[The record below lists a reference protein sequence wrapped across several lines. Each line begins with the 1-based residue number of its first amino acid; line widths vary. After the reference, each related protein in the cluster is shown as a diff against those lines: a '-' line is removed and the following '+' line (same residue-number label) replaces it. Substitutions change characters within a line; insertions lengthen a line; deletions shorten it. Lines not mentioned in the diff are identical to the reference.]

1 MIEARAVT
9 KTYRRHLVLDQ
20 AQLRVDTGSVVVLSG
35 DNGSGKTTLLHVL
48 VGLRRVDAGSV
59 WWQGE
64 NLSAAGRRSWLRARE
79 QWGFLP
85 QRTIL
90 PPGASVDQVLRF
102 YARLRRTTTE
112 DALAWLARLGLA
124 DNRRQRVETLSGGM
138 QQRLGIAL
146 TLAGSPRLVVM
157 DEPASS
163 LDPDWRDTL
172 ARILLELARQGTGVL
187 VTSQMEQAWPGEV
200 RRLHC
205 EAGQIVAPQEDAGSC

>member
-1 MIEARAVT
+1 MIEARAVS

-20 AQLRVDTGSVVVLSG
+20 AQLRVDPGSVVVLSG

-79 QWGFLP
+79 HWGFLP

-90 PPGASVDQVLRF
+90 PPSASVDQVLQF
-102 YARLRRTTTE
+102 HARLRGTTTQ
-112 DALAWLARLGLA
+112 DAQAWLARLGLEET
-124 DNRRQRVETLSGGM
+124 RRQHVETLSGGM

-146 TLAGSPRLVVM
+146 TLAGSPRLLIM

-163 LDPDWRDTL
+163 LDPQWRDTL
-172 ARILLELARQGTGVL
+172 AHILLDRARQGTGVL
-187 VTSQMEQAWPGEV
+187 VTSQLEQAWPAEV

-205 EAGQIVAPQEDAGSC
+205 AAGRIIEHQEEAGP